1 MKKRWGKTDPSIQ
14 IAMPWA
20 REAYRERGL
29 ASDKGGRLT
38 CTPAHLP
45 LFLPSLFHCHFQRA
59 TAEIFKNDR
68 EHSLGRGRRDE
79 TQNRNMSWK
88 RRQTTREA
96 KRRKEITNRMR
107 GKKKKL
113 WLWYQV
119 KQQREWREM
128 KGAIQNQSQ
137 DPPFM
142 DIAQSENEW
151 KGKKM
156 KWLFRKFG
164 KWKVF
169 LRVSS

>member
-119 KQQREWREM
+119 KEAAMRMKKGGSNPKPKPGPPFYGYSSIREWM
-128 KGAIQNQSQ
+128 KGE
-137 DPPFM
+137 
-142 DIAQSENEW
+142 ENE
-151 KGKKM
+151 M
-156 KWLFRKFG
+156 AL
-164 KWKVF
+164 
-169 LRVSS
+169 